1 MRDIRFKVW
10 EKPQEGFKGK
20 MWTDDDPK
28 FWAECLMNKKDE
40 YELLQFTGLK
50 DKNGV
55 LIYEGDIVGYSRK
68 DNDRDWNV
76 EGRKAFPVI
85 FENGQYFVN
94 FRKYKISEWKEPL
107 YEVVKNNQNRK
118 IFMEVIGNIYEN
130 PELLN

>member
-55 LIYEGDIVGYSRK
+55 LIYEGDIIHREGDGY
-68 DNDRDWNV
+68 NM
-76 EGRKAFPVI
+76 
-85 FENGQYFVN
+85 
-94 FRKYKISEWKEPL
+94 
-107 YEVVKNNQNRK
+107 EVVWHTYYPEFCLHDGNGTREG
-118 IFMEVIGNIYEN
+118 ITTFLGETEVIGNIYEN
-130 PELLN
+130 GDL

>member
-55 LIYEGDIVGYSRK
+55 SIYEGDIVKFWDDNLVGSKWRK
-68 DNDRDWNV
+68 EEVMWRNYQWIIYGTEYIND
-76 EGRKAFPVI
+76 
-85 FENGQYFVN
+85 
-94 FRKYKISEWKEPL
+94 KIL
-107 YEVVKNNQNRK
+107 
-118 IFMEVIGNIYEN
+118 EVIGNIYEN
-130 PELLN
+130 GDLLAPKE